1 METMELAQQEDILSA
16 LFPRAGDKEVRRAV
30 REGHRLADSVDPA
43 LLEGIRDSALLALD
57 ARALV
62 RGHPHGVRL
71 HLTRSPGRYRA
82 DIVVDGRQGGA
93 FFDDGVS
100 VNLEEFDRVCPAADA
115 LLGALAHALGVPRRF
130 CGCSAFVSPPGS
142 GLPLHFDSKDVVI
155 VQVTGDKRWRLAA
168 NTGVRYPTAN
178 YAAGGPVSTELA
190 RYYRPEAPGAG
201 APERCDAVDLG
212 PGDSLLLPRGH
223 WHGTE
228 AHQEAAS
235 VSLSFGIAA
244 PSWSAVFLE
253 RLKTR
258 LLTVDHWRAPAVRLD
273 GDGGRFL
280 PADLIQRMDGAISEL
295 LSGPFGRALSEE
307 IPQGRTTCPADVP
320 SPAPTRG
327 RGIGEEN
334 VGEHHDR

>member
-1 METMELAQQEDILSA
+1 MGTTERTQQDDILSA
-16 LFPRAGDKEVRRAV
+16 LFPRAGATEVRRAV
-30 REGHRLADSVDPA
+30 REGLRLVDIGEPA
-43 LLEGIRDSALLALD
+43 IIEGIRDSALFAHD
-57 ARALV
+57 ARTLV

-71 HLTRSPGRYRA
+71 HLARSPGRYRA
-82 DIVVDGRQGGA
+82 DIVVDGPQGGA

-100 VNLEEFDRVCPAADA
+100 VNLEEFDRVCPAADT
-115 LLGALAHALGVPRRF
+115 LLDALAHALGVPRRF

-142 GLPLHFDSKDVVI
+142 GLPLHFDDKDVVI
-155 VQVTGDKRWRLAA
+155 VQVSGDKRWRLAA
-168 NTGVRYPTAN
+168 NTGLRYPTAN
-178 YAAGGPVSTELA
+178 YAAGGRVSTELA

-201 APERCDAVDLG
+201 APEQCDTVDLG
-212 PGDSLLLPRGH
+212 PGGSLFLPRGH

-228 AHQEAAS
+228 AHQDAAS

-244 PSWSAVFLE
+244 PSWSTVFLE
-253 RLKTR
+253 RLRTR

-273 GDGGRFL
+273 GEGGRFL
-280 PADLIQRMDGAISEL
+280 PADLVQHMDGAISEL

-320 SPAPTRG
+320 SPAPQRG
-327 RGIGEEN
+327 RRMGEEN